1 MQLSNAQVLLTGASG
16 GIGLA
21 LCAALCQ
28 EGAKVLAVARNT
40 QVLQQISQQYPAQL
54 QILPAD
60 LLNPADLMYVVEQA
74 TQKPDLNMLIHAAGL
89 NHFALLEHQTAEQI
103 QRLVQLNVTTP
114 MLLTSALMEKLKS
127 QPQAKIVN
135 VGSIYG
141 SLGFAGYTTYC
152 ATKFAV
158 RGFSEALRRELADSA
173 VQVLYVA
180 PRATKTS
187 MNSTAAQQLMQ
198 AMGGKEDAP
207 EFVAKMIVEAIK
219 QDKQNIYLGWP
230 ERGFVMINSILP
242 HLVDQGVRKHLPLI
256 RQLSRAKG

>member
-1 MQLSNAQVLLTGASG
+1 MQLSKAQVLLTGASG

-21 LCAALCQ
+21 LCAALCK

-40 QVLQQISQQYPAQL
+40 QVLESLAAQYPAQL
-54 QILPAD
+54 EIIQAD
-60 LLNPADLMYVVEQA
+60 LLQATDLMKVVEIA
-74 TQKPDLNMLIHAAGL
+74 SQKANLNTLIHAAGL
-89 NHFALLEHQTAEQI
+89 NHFALLEHQSAEQI
-103 QRLVQLNVTTP
+103 QKLVQLNVTTP
-114 MLLTSALMEKLKS
+114 MILTSALIEKLKS
-127 QPQAKIVN
+127 QPEAKIVN

-141 SLGFAGYTTYC
+141 SLGFAGYTSYC

-158 RGFSEALRRELADSA
+158 RGFSEALRRELADTA

-187 MNSTAAQQLMQ
+187 MNSSAAQQLTQ
-198 AMGGKEDAP
+198 AMGGKEDSP
-207 EFVAKMIVEAIK
+207 EFVAKNIIQAIQ

-230 ERGFVMINSILP
+230 ERGFVLINSIIP

-256 RQLSRAKG
+256 RQLSQ

>member
-1 MQLSNAQVLLTGASG
+1 MQLSNAHVLLTGASG

-21 LCAALCQ
+21 LCAALCK

-40 QVLQQISQQYPAQL
+40 QALDQLREQYPAQL
-54 QILPAD
+54 DMIQAD
-60 LLNPADLMYVVEQA
+60 LLNAADLSRVIETASQDA
-74 TQKPDLNMLIHAAGL
+74 QLNTLIHAAGL
-89 NHFALLEHQTAEQI
+89 NHFAVLEHQSAEQI
-103 QRLVQLNVTTP
+103 QKLVQLNVTTP
-114 MLLTSALMEKLKS
+114 MLLTSALIEKLKS

-158 RGFSEALRRELADSA
+158 RGFSEALRRELADTA
-173 VQVLYVA
+173 VDVLYVA

-187 MNSTAAQQLMQ
+187 MNSPAAQQLMQ

-207 EFVAKMIVEAIK
+207 EFVAQAIVQAIK

-230 ERGFVMINSILP
+230 ERGFVLINSILP

-256 RQLSRAKG
+256 RQLSR

>member
-1 MQLSNAQVLLTGASG
+1 MQLSKAQVLLTGASG

-21 LCAALCQ
+21 LCEALCK

-40 QVLQQISQQYPAQL
+40 QVLNPLVEQYPAQL
-54 QILPAD
+54 EIIQAD
-60 LLNPADLMYVVEQA
+60 LLHAADLTKVIEIA
-74 TQKPDLNMLIHAAGL
+74 SQKSDLNTLIHAAGL
-89 NHFALLEHQTAEQI
+89 NHFALLEHQSAEQI
-103 QRLVQLNVTTP
+103 QNLVQLNVTTP
-114 MLLTSALMEKLKS
+114 MILTSALIEKLKS
-127 QPQAKIVN
+127 QPEAKIVN

-141 SLGFAGYTTYC
+141 SLGFAGYTSYC

-158 RGFSEALRRELADSA
+158 RGFSEALRRELADTT

-198 AMGGKEDAP
+198 AMGGKEDTP
-207 EFVAKMIVEAIK
+207 EFVAKTIIQAIK
-219 QDKQNIYLGWP
+219 EDKQNIYLGWP
-230 ERGFVMINSILP
+230 ERGFVLINSILP

-256 RQLSRAKG
+256 RQLSR